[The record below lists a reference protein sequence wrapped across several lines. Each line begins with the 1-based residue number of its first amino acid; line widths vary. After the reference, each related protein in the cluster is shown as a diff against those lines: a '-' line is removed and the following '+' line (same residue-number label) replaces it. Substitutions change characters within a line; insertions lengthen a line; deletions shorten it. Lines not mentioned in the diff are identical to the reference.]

1 MYRWDQT
8 FENLIDLADF
18 WNDVQNQSIDRFS
31 DRILRKLFVLNYAP
45 NSMWTYFVS
54 VYYMTNRAD
63 NGLLEDEAFYQFL
76 NRTIAFVW
84 AYAVTNPGVNALR
97 TPLFA
102 EMINIVEGKPVTFS
116 DFMFHTQQL
125 QNAFQ
130 NYVFSNNRAITKS
143 MLTWW
148 AYQDPSQELLSPEVI
163 LEIEHIYARNR
174 QEKEHSLS
182 NPRNVESLG
191 NKALLEK
198 RINIRASDYR
208 FSDKKKY
215 YVGFENARKQKKEG
229 TKIRELRELA
239 DTATDFSEADIV
251 QRHARIIFGFVEY
264 MNANQL
270 LRND

>member
-1 MYRWDQT
+1 M
-8 FENLIDLADF
+8 L
-18 WNDVQNQSIDRFS
+18 S
-31 DRILRKLFVLNYAP
+31 DC
-45 NSMWTYFVS
+45 
-54 VYYMTNRAD
+54 RA
-63 NGLLEDEAFYQFL
+63 GK
-76 NRTIAFVW
+76 
-84 AYAVTNPGVNALR
+84 
-97 TPLFA
+97 
-102 EMINIVEGKPVTFS
+102 IN
-116 DFMFHTQQL
+116 M
-125 QNAFQ
+125 
-130 NYVFSNNRAITKS
+130 
-143 MLTWW
+143 
-148 AYQDPSQELLSPEVI
+148 
-163 LEIEHIYARNR
+163 IYARNR

-239 DTATDFSEADIV
+239 DTATDFSESDIV
-251 QRHARIIFGFVEY
+251 QRHAKIIFGFVEF